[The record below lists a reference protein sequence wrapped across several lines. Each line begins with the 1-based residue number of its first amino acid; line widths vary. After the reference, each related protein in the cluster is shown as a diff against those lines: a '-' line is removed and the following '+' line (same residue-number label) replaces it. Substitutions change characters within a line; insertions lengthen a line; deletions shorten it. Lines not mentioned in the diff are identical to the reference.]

1 MKRLLLI
8 AALAATTA
16 LAQEPGSAEADL
28 LDPGRAT
35 GSARRT
41 LYKVQMQRSRGENE
55 EARRTL
61 REHLAEHPD
70 DDHALLRYHLG
81 QVLALGDSMAAAAD
95 QFEAAVTLEPGLLPA
110 WRNLGEVAYGLAE
123 YDRAARAFG
132 AAWPLDPERD
142 PRLRYYQGVAL
153 LQADRPAEAVTVL
166 ADLVADP
173 GPEAPVDW
181 YQALLAAAVEAE
193 NPAAAGPAMSRLT
206 TLRPGDP
213 EAWYLAY
220 QQASAAGN
228 YAVAV
233 RNLTVTGF
241 LRPLTL
247 DERRQ
252 LGDLSLAAGA
262 PARAV
267 MHFTAVVDSLGSED
281 PADLDRL
288 VSALLEADRAAE
300 AIAVLDRRL
309 DLAPTVQG
317 WRLKGELHY
326 GREEWGAAREAF
338 AAASRL
344 DPAEGELELLQ
355 GYCLL
360 EMGDHA
366 AARRHLVRAGED
378 PALASRAREGLAYLE
393 ARIADK

>member
-1 MKRLLLI
+1 MTVRTALLL
-8 AALAATTA
+8 AALAATTSISPFASA
-16 LAQEPGSAEADL
+16 LAQDPGGAEADL

-41 LYKVQMQRSRGENE
+41 LYKVQVQRSRGENE

-61 REHLAEHPD
+61 REHLAKHPD
-70 DDHALLRYHLG
+70 SDHALLRYHLG

-95 QFEAAVTLEPGLLPA
+95 QFEAAVTLEPDLLPA

-132 AAWPLDPERD
+132 AAWPLDPDRD

-153 LQADRPAEAVTVL
+153 LQAGRPAEAVTVL

-173 GPEAPVDW
+173 GPEAPIDW

-193 NPAAAGPAMSRLT
+193 NPAAAGPAMNRLT

-220 QQASAAGN
+220 QQASAAGD
-228 YAVAV
+228 YALAV

-267 MHFTAVVDSLGSED
+267 MAPETVLEMATINGARALGMEDRIGSLETGKQADLIAVDLSQPETQPVYNPLSHLVYACNGSQVTHSWIDGVPVMHERKLTHIDLTALGSRTRVWQQRIH
-281 PADLDRL
+281 DRFQN
-288 VSALLEADRAAE
+288 D
-300 AIAVLDRRL
+300 
-309 DLAPTVQG
+309 
-317 WRLKGELHY
+317 
-326 GREEWGAAREAF
+326 
-338 AAASRL
+338 
-344 DPAEGELELLQ
+344 
-355 GYCLL
+355 
-360 EMGDHA
+360 
-366 AARRHLVRAGED
+366 
-378 PALASRAREGLAYLE
+378 
-393 ARIADK
+393 